1 MDRFD
6 IWFNK
11 VMSVLSGLIALG
23 WVFSM
28 FYHWDNVAH
37 RFLSVAIIV
46 TGTLASYLLWKLKD

>member
-1 MDRFD
+1 MDTFN

-11 VMSVLSGLIALG
+11 VMSVLSGLIAFG

-28 FYHWDNVAH
+28 IHHWDNVAH
-37 RFLSVAIIV
+37 RVLSVAIIV